1 MTRAL
6 RLIGATMTA
15 VTLCAAFAG
24 AQEKISPISDYQ
36 YKKDY
41 AQVEGIMKEADL
53 QKRAD
58 ALAAFQ
64 KDHPISKMLY
74 YVAQQ
79 YLECLAPNV
88 QKKDWAKVIS
98 SEESYLNLLPTDKA
112 VQAAGIPVGV
122 DEFLKT
128 QLSPARRTV
137 QQALMGA
144 YFQANNLPKAAEV
157 GEAMYAAAPDKTMA
171 ATLADVYLKMQNFDK
186 YLAYG
191 DKVLAEFPIAQSYG
205 MALQMMR
212 VYFQKQNNAKA
223 MELLTKVVEAFPDKP
238 PQGVKPEEWN
248 IYLATYWTPKA
259 AEAYK
264 QKDYPKAIELFEK
277 VISFSPKGDDTPYY
291 YIGMSKWNNKDPE
304 GAIPYFAK
312 AMLLGKANAP
322 KAKQY
327 LEELYKARHNDS
339 LDGLD
344 QVIAK
349 AKADLG
355 VS

>member
-1 MTRAL
+1 MTRVS
-6 RLIGATMTA
+6 RIIGATMAA
-15 VTLCAAFAG
+15 VTLCAVYAG

-41 AQVEGIMKEADL
+41 AQVEGILKEADL

-58 ALAAFQ
+58 MLVAFQ
-64 KDHPISKMLY
+64 KQHPISKMLD
-74 YVAQQ
+74 YVALQ
-79 YLECLAPNV
+79 YLECVKPYV
-88 QKKDWAKVIS
+88 QKKDWARVVS
-98 SEESYLNLLPTDKA
+98 MEEGFLNLMPTEKT
-112 VQAAGIPVGV
+112 VQDAGIPVGV
-122 DEFLKT
+122 DEFLKK
-128 QLSPARRTV
+128 QLVPS
-137 QQALMGA
+137 QKQFYQALMGA
-144 YFQANNLPKAAEV
+144 YYQSNNFPKAAEMA
-157 GEAMYAAAPDKTMA
+157 EKSYALAPDKSMA
-171 ATLADVYLKMQNFDK
+171 ATLADIYLKMQNFDK

-212 VYFQKQNNAKA
+212 ICFQRQNNAKG
-223 MELLTKVVEAFPDKP
+223 MELLSKVVEAFPDKAP
-238 PQGVKPEEWN
+238 EGVKPEEWN
-248 IYLATYWTPKA
+248 IYLATYWAPKA

-264 QKDYPKAIELFEK
+264 QKDYAKAIELFEK
-277 VISFSPKGDDTPYY
+277 VIGFSPKADDTPYY
-291 YIGMSKWNNKDPE
+291 FIGMSKWNSKDPD

-312 AMLLGKANAP
+312 AMVLGKANSA

-327 LEELYKARHNDS
+327 LEDLYKARHNDS

-344 QVIAK
+344 QVVAK

>member
-6 RLIGATMTA
+6 RIIGATMTA
-15 VTLCAAFAG
+15 VTLCAVFAG

-79 YLECLAPNV
+79 YLECVKPLL
-88 QKKDWAKVIS
+88 QKRDWAKAATM
-98 SEESYLNLLPTDKA
+98 EEGFLNLIPSDKV

-122 DEFLKT
+122 EEFQKT
-128 QLSPARRTV
+128 QLFPARSV
-137 QQALMGA
+137 LQQALMGA
-144 YFQANNLPKAAEV
+144 YYQANNLPKAAEV
-157 GEAMYAAAPDKTMA
+157 AEAMYAAAPDKTVA
-171 ATLADVYLKMQNFDK
+171 ASLADIYFKMQNFDK
-186 YLAYG
+186 YLFYG
-191 DKVLAEFPIAQSYG
+191 DKVLAEFPITQSYG

-212 VYFQKQNNAKA
+212 VYFQKQNNAKG
-223 MELLTKVVEAFPDKP
+223 MELLSKVVEAFPNNP

-277 VISFSPKGDDTPYY
+277 IISFSPKADDTPYY
-291 YIGMSKWNNKDPE
+291 YIGMSKWNSKDPE

-312 AMLLGKANAP
+312 AMLLGKANAS

-327 LEELYKARHNDS
+327 LEELYKARHNDT

-355 VS
+355 I